1 MFRIQLKK
9 DRELSKYKSQ
19 SAFAEALGVS
29 QSTVGNWEAGT
40 REPSISMILKIANLL
55 NVSVDE
61 LLCNEM
67 ATSLKP
73 KLICGE
79 SGYWDGSRLSEERN
93 SRGYSI
99 EQLAKQLEMTAEE
112 YTALESG
119 SCEPTFETLLQLAD
133 VFSSDLDYICHR
145 TMKLNIPSR
154 QYSGNEYLLIKKYR
168 ALDERGQSAV
178 WNILNHEYISQSGEK
193 ANAAPKEA

>member
-9 DRELSKYKSQ
+9 YRELNNYKSQ

-29 QSTVGNWEAGT
+29 QSTVGNWESGT
-40 REPSISMILKIANLL
+40 REPGISMILKIANML

-61 LLCNEM
+61 LLGNEM
-67 ATSLKP
+67 TTPHKP
-73 KLICGE
+73 KLICGG
-79 SGYWDGSRLSEERN
+79 SGYWDGSRLREERK
-93 SRGYSI
+93 SRGYSA
-99 EQLAKQLEMTAEE
+99 EQLSKQLEMTAEE
-112 YTALESG
+112 YTGLESG

-154 QYSGNEYLLIKKYR
+154 QYTGNEHLLIKKYR

-193 ANAAPKEA
+193 ANVAPKEA

>member
-9 DRELSKYKSQ
+9 YRELSNYKSQ
-19 SAFAEALGVS
+19 SAFAAALGVS

-40 REPSISMILKIANLL
+40 REPSISMILDIANKL
-55 NVSVDE
+55 NVSTDE
-61 LLCNEM
+61 LLGKEIYI
-67 ATSLKP
+67 THTTKQS
-73 KLICGE
+73 CGA
-79 SGYWDGSRLSEERN
+79 SGYWDGSRLMEERQL
-93 SRGYSI
+93 RGYSVA
-99 EQLAKQLEMTAEE
+99 QLSELLEMTEEE
-112 YTALESG
+112 YTGLESG

-154 QYSGNEYLLIKKYR
+154 QYYGNEHLLIKKYR

-193 ANAAPKEA
+193 ANVAPKEA